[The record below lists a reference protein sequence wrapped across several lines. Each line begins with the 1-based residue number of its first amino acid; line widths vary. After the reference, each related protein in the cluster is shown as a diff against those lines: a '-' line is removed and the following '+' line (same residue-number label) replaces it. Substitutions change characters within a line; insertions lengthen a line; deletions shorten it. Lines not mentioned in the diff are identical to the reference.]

1 MTPDQV
7 AAAAA
12 SKPTRVVDPL
22 AEDED
27 DDDGVTEPF
36 DDATLDDG
44 LSSEF

>member
-1 MTPDQV
+1 MTSDQV
-7 AAAAA
+7 AAAVA

-22 AEDED
+22 AED